1 MQCDARTA
9 NLLDD
14 LLCGGCPYERFWILI
29 MRLDEFFDGPF
40 QTRDALEDAAAQTF
54 PSELA
59 EEAFDDIEPRATG
72 RREMD
77 MKAGVSFQLIL
88 HVLVFVRGIV
98 VHDQIDVQVGRR
110 FLVNQLEKLDP
121 FLMAVFVHAG
131 RDDLP
136 LAHLN
141 GRKER
146 GRSVALVVMRHR
158 AATPFL
164 IGSSGC
170 VRSSA

>member
-40 QTRDALEDAAAQTF
+40 QIGNALEDAAAQTF

-110 FLVNQLEKLDP
+110 FLVNQPRISHMKKGTL
-121 FLMAVFVHAG
+121 
-131 RDDLP
+131 
-136 LAHLN
+136 
-141 GRKER
+141 
-146 GRSVALVVMRHR
+146 
-158 AATPFL
+158 
-164 IGSSGC
+164 GSSSSFNPINKGC
-170 VRSSA
+170 SVVRLQNTGESNG